1 MYVPTPTVSAL
12 MRIEQA
18 LAFTGEK
25 RSSYYAKAARSLMP
39 MPVKLGPR
47 ACAIPVRELEAV
59 NAARIAGKTDDEVRA
74 LVARLHAE
82 RSR

>member
-1 MYVPTPTVSAL
+1 MHEPAPTVSAL

-18 LAFTGEK
+18 LIFTAEK

-74 LVARLHAE
+74 LVVRLHAE

>member
-1 MYVPTPTVSAL
+1 MHEPALTVSAL

-18 LAFTGEK
+18 LVFTGER
-25 RSSYYAKAARSLMP
+25 RSSYYAKVAKSLLP

-59 NAARIAGKTDDEVRA
+59 NAARIAGKTDDEVRT